1 MTGRSLRLRLVLAQ
15 AATIFVALAL
25 AWIGLTVL
33 FERHLERRIDDE
45 LATYVRQL
53 AGQLAITGDGAIT
66 LDADLV
72 DPRFEVPLSG
82 LYWQVESVPP
92 GTLLRSRSLWDD
104 ALALPPDPL
113 RPGSIH
119 RHDLAGPGGAL
130 LMVHERPLVL
140 GAAGDERQIRV
151 AVAIDRASLAT
162 ARAAFATQ
170 LSWALALLALVL
182 IAAALAQ
189 VWFGLRPFEQLR
201 RAVGLVRTRQTARL
215 EGHHPGEV
223 QPLVDEVNAL
233 LEAQSVT
240 IARARAQAAD
250 LAHGLKTPLTILH
263 AEATA
268 LRGRGDAETAATIE
282 GLARDMQRQIDRDL
296 ARARIAG
303 SRSAQAVT
311 PLAPIAR
318 QLVQTLERTPRGG
331 RLSWTVDID
340 GALAVAVDAD
350 DLAELLGNLLEN
362 AAKWAV
368 DVVEIAAALVADGV
382 RVTVADDGP
391 GVPADARDRLGTR
404 GVRLDAGTPGHGI
417 GLGIVS
423 DITGAYGG
431 KLAFAD
437 AAQGGLEVAVTL
449 PKAQAST
456 GHASSR

>member
-15 AATIFVALAL
+15 AATIAVALVL
-25 AWIGLTVL
+25 AWIGLAVL
-33 FERHLERRIDDE
+33 FERHLERRVDDE

-53 AGQLAITGDGAIT
+53 AGQLAIAPDGAVT
-66 LDADLV
+66 LDAGLV

-104 ALALPPDPL
+104 ALDLPSDPL
-113 RPGSIH
+113 WPGSIH
-119 RHDLAGPGGAL
+119 RHDLAGPGGAM
-130 LMVHERPLVL
+130 LMVHERPLIL
-140 GAAGDERQIRV
+140 ASAEGDQTVRV
-151 AVAIDRASLAT
+151 AAAIDRASLAV

-170 LSWALALLALVL
+170 LAWALALLALVL

-215 EGHHPGEV
+215 EGHHPAEV

-263 AEATA
+263 AEAAA
-268 LRGRGDAETAATIE
+268 LRGKGDAEAAATIE

-296 ARARIAG
+296 ARARLAA
-303 SRSAQAVT
+303 SRSAQAAT

-318 QLVQTLERTPRGG
+318 QLVQTLERTPRGS
-331 RLSWTVDID
+331 RLSWTVETDE
-340 GALAVAVDAD
+340 ALAVAVDAD

-368 DVVEIAAALVADGV
+368 DVVELAAVPTADSV
-382 RVTVADDGP
+382 RITVADDGT

-404 GVRLDAGTPGHGI
+404 GVRLDATTPGHGI

-423 DITGAYGG
+423 DIASAYGG

-437 AAQGGLEVAVTL
+437 AALGGLEVAVTL
-449 PKAQAST
+449 PRAQASI
-456 GHASSR
+456 GQASSR

>member
-15 AATIFVALAL
+15 AATIAVALVL

-33 FERHLERRIDDE
+33 FERHLERRVDDE

-53 AGQLAITGDGAIT
+53 AGQLAIAPDGAVT
-66 LDADLV
+66 LDGGLV

-104 ALALPPDPL
+104 ALDLPSDPL
-113 RPGSIH
+113 WPGSIH
-119 RHDLAGPGGAL
+119 RHDLAGPGGAM
-130 LMVHERPLVL
+130 LMVHERPLIL
-140 GAAGDERQIRV
+140 ASAEGDQTVRV
-151 AVAIDRASLAT
+151 AAAIDRASLAA
-162 ARAAFATQ
+162 ARAAFATPAR
-170 LSWALALLALVL
+170 LGAGAASPLVL

-263 AEATA
+263 AEAAA
-268 LRGRGDAETAATIE
+268 LRGKGDAEAAATIE

-296 ARARIAG
+296 ARARLAA
-303 SRSAQAVT
+303 SRSAQAAT

-331 RLSWTVDID
+331 RLSWTVEVDET
-340 GALAVAVDAD
+340 LAVAVDAD

-362 AAKWAV
+362 AASGPWMWSSWLPSQRPTASASRSPMTGRAYRRTPATASAP
-368 DVVEIAAALVADGV
+368 AASASMP
-382 RVTVADDGP
+382 R
-391 GVPADARDRLGTR
+391 RRGT
-404 GVRLDAGTPGHGI
+404 
-417 GLGIVS
+417 
-423 DITGAYGG
+423 
-431 KLAFAD
+431 
-437 AAQGGLEVAVTL
+437 
-449 PKAQAST
+449 ASAS
-456 GHASSR
+456 ASSATSPAPMAASWPSPMPH